1 MLGVRCGCLAVGPL
15 ECLIISFFFQFDL
28 RFLGRLHTTGLISY
42 AGVDALCSHWCVVSS
57 V

>member
-1 MLGVRCGCLAVGPL
+1 MPGVRYACLALGPL